1 MLKSMTGFGRGEVLL
16 PGKRITVEIRS
27 VNHRYCEVVIR
38 MPRTYSALEEKIRRA
53 IQSRVARGRLEVLV
67 NVVQEEGQE
76 TLVKV
81 DKELGLAYYNSLREL
96 GNFLQI
102 SAEISAEQLSRLPG
116 VLVLQE
122 EEVDLVEFWGGLETA
137 LDEAMQSLIG
147 MRESEGMRLERDL
160 IHRIDRIAQFIND
173 LSMQEPLVVTSYR
186 DRLAQRIKEMI
197 SESLVEESRL
207 ATEVAIFAERSSI
220 TEELVRI
227 NSHLLQF
234 QRIIKAAE
242 PVGRKLDFLI
252 QELHREIN
260 TIGSKANDTV
270 ISHLVVEV
278 KGELEKIREQLQNV
292 E

>member
-173 LSMQEPLVVTSYR
+173 
-186 DRLAQRIKEMI
+186 I
-197 SESLVEESRL
+197 S
-207 ATEVAIFAERSSI
+207 
-220 TEELVRI
+220 
-227 NSHLLQF
+227 
-234 QRIIKAAE
+234 K
-242 PVGRKLDFLI
+242 
-252 QELHREIN
+252 
-260 TIGSKANDTV
+260 
-270 ISHLVVEV
+270 
-278 KGELEKIREQLQNV
+278 
-292 E
+292 

>member
-1 MLKSMTGFGRGEVLL
+1 
-16 PGKRITVEIRS
+16 
-27 VNHRYCEVVIR
+27 
-38 MPRTYSALEEKIRRA
+38 
-53 IQSRVARGRLEVLV
+53 
-67 NVVQEEGQE
+67 
-76 TLVKV
+76 
-81 DKELGLAYYNSLREL
+81 
-96 GNFLQI
+96 
-102 SAEISAEQLSRLPG
+102 
-116 VLVLQE
+116 
-122 EEVDLVEFWGGLETA
+122 
-137 LDEAMQSLIG
+137 
-147 MRESEGMRLERDL
+147 
-160 IHRIDRIAQFIND
+160 AQFIND
-173 LSMQEPLVVTSYR
+173 ISMQEPLVVTSYR